1 MQQELLE
8 EFYSDIKL
16 DPSTLDYVE
25 AHSTGTVVGDPEEC
39 RALDNIFCRGRQKP
53 LLVGSVKSNIGHS
66 ESCSGACSVAKVIL
80 AFENGAIAPNIH
92 FERMRPT
99 IPALTERRM
108 IVCDERT
115 PFDGD
120 HIAINSF
127 GFGGAN
133 AHTLLRRNQKAKIN
147 NGLPDDDLPR
157 LVNWSG
163 RTEEAISTVLDALE
177 SRPLDAEYV
186 GLLHNAQSEETP
198 GYIHRGYTV
207 LAKNGRE
214 HAVCLARG
222 SSRLDGRKA
231 PVVWLFSGM
240 GSQWVGMGKS
250 LMVFPPF
257 RASIELCHDTLKAQD
272 ASIDLIA
279 LITSDDPNTFAHI
292 VNSFVGI
299 AAIQIGLVN
308 LLRMLDM
315 PMDYCIGHSVG
326 ELG

>member
-39 RALDNIFCRGRQKP
+39 RALDNIFCQGREKP

-80 AFENGAIAPNIH
+80 AFENNAIAPNIH
-92 FERMRPT
+92 FERVRST

-115 PFDGD
+115 PFDSD

-133 AHTLLRRNQKAKIN
+133 AHALFSRNPKVKVN
-147 NGLPDDDLPR
+147 NGLPADDLPR

-177 SRPLDAEYV
+177 SQPLDAEYI
-186 GLLHNAQSEETP
+186 GLLHNIQSEETP

-207 LAKNGRE
+207 LGKNGQE
-214 HAVCLARG
+214 SAVCLARG
-222 SSRLDGRKA
+222 SIRVDGRK
-231 PVVWLFSGM
+231 PPFVWLFSGM

-250 LMVFPPF
+250 LMVFPQF
-257 RASIELCHDTLKAQD
+257 RESIELCHNTLKTQD
-272 ASIDLIA
+272 PNIDLIS

-292 VNSFVGI
+292 VNSFIGI

-308 LLRMLDM
+308 LLRLLDM